1 MGVSEYYVCNMT
13 VTYIVILEK
22 IKTISIFY
30 NFNIIPVLLLFIML
44 HHGISLPKCPC
55 AHSGDRRRFGHI
67 PAQRASVRRHRLQRC
82 NLVTAFEGECR
93 IIIDLRKLLKLC
105 FLFTIG

>member
-22 IKTISIFY
+22 IKTG
-30 NFNIIPVLLLFIML
+30 FNIIPVLLLFIML

-67 PAQRASVRRHRLQRC
+67 PAQRASVRHHRLQRR
-82 NLVTAFEGECR
+82 NSVTAFEGECR